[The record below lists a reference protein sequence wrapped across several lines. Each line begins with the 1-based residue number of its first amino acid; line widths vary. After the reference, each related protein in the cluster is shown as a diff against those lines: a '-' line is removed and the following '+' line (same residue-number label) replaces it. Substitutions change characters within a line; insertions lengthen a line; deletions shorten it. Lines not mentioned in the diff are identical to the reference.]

1 MKISRE
7 AATTARRAFRMCVEG
22 GRVVDD
28 KLRRVFK
35 KVSEDK
41 PRGWQAIL
49 HELKRLTRL
58 EMERR
63 QVLVES
69 AEALDEA
76 SQERV
81 KGSLAKQY
89 GDDLSFEFKVSPGL
103 LGGMRVRVGNDVWD
117 GSVKTRLD
125 RLANS
130 F

>member
-22 GRVVDD
+22 DRVVDE

-35 KVSEDK
+35 KVAESK

-49 HELKRLTRL
+49 HELKRLIRL

-69 AEALDEA
+69 AKTLDDP
-76 SQERV
+76 SQNRV
-81 KGSLAKQY
+81 KASLSGQY
-89 GDDLSFEFKVSPGL
+89 GDDLTFEFKVTPEL

-117 GSVKTRLD
+117 GSVKTRLE
-125 RLANS
+125 RLSNS

>member
-22 GRVVDD
+22 DRAVDD

-35 KVSEDK
+35 KVAESK

-49 HELKRLTRL
+49 HELKRLIRL
-58 EMERR
+58 ETERR

-69 AEALDEA
+69 ANPLDET
-76 SQERV
+76 SQSRV
-81 KGSLAKQY
+81 KSSLSRQY
-89 GDDLSFEFKVSPGL
+89 GDDLTFEFKVTPEL

-117 GSVKTRLD
+117 GSVKSRLD
-125 RLANS
+125 RLSNS

>member
-1 MKISRE
+1 MKVSRE
-7 AATTARRAFRMCVEG
+7 AATIARRAFRMCVEG
-22 GRVVDD
+22 DRVVDD

-35 KVSEDK
+35 KIAKDK

-49 HELKRLTRL
+49 HALKRLTRI

-69 AEALDEA
+69 ATTLDSA

-81 KGSLAKQY
+81 KAGLVKTY
-89 GDDLSFEFKVSPGL
+89 GADLSFEFKVNPEL
-103 LGGMRVRVGNDVWD
+103 LGGMRIRVGNDVLD
-117 GSVKTRLD
+117 GSVKTRLE
-125 RLANS
+125 RLSNV

>member
-1 MKISRE
+1 
-7 AATTARRAFRMCVEG
+7 MCVEG
-22 GRVVDD
+22 DRVVDE

-35 KVSEDK
+35 KVAESK

-49 HELKRLTRL
+49 HELKRLIRL

-69 AEALDEA
+69 AKTLDDP
-76 SQERV
+76 SQNRV
-81 KGSLAKQY
+81 KDSLSRQY
-89 GDDLSFEFKVSPGL
+89 GDDLTFEFKVTPEL

-117 GSVKTRLD
+117 GSVKPRLE
-125 RLANS
+125 RLSNS

>member
-22 GRVVDD
+22 DRVVDE

-35 KVSEDK
+35 KVAESK

-49 HELKRLTRL
+49 HELKRLIRL

-69 AEALDEA
+69 AKTLDDP
-76 SQERV
+76 SQNRV
-81 KGSLAKQY
+81 KASLSRQY
-89 GDDLSFEFKVSPGL
+89 GDDLTFEFKVTPEL

-117 GSVKTRLD
+117 GSVKTRLE
-125 RLANS
+125 RLSNS

>member
-1 MKISRE
+1 MKVSRE
-7 AATTARRAFRMCVEG
+7 AATIARRTFRMCVEG
-22 GRVVDD
+22 DRVVDD
-28 KLRRVFK
+28 KLRKAFK
-35 KVSEDK
+35 MIAKAK

-49 HELKRLTRL
+49 HELKRLTRI

-69 AEALDEA
+69 ASALDEA
-76 SQERV
+76 SQARV
-81 KGSLAKQY
+81 RESLTKKY
-89 GDDLSFEFKVSPGL
+89 GDDLSFEFKVTPDL

-117 GSVKTRLD
+117 GSIKSRLD

>member
-22 GRVVDD
+22 DRVVDE

-35 KVSEDK
+35 KVAESK

-49 HELKRLTRL
+49 HELKRLIRL

-69 AEALDEA
+69 AKTLDDP
-76 SQERV
+76 SQNRV
-81 KGSLAKQY
+81 KASVTRQY
-89 GDDLSFEFKVSPGL
+89 GDDLTFEFKVTPEL

-117 GSVKTRLD
+117 GSVKTRLE
-125 RLANS
+125 RLSNS

>member
-1 MKISRE
+1 MKVSRE
-7 AATTARRAFRMCVEG
+7 AATTARRAFRMCVDG
-22 GRVVDD
+22 DRVVDE
-28 KLRRVFK
+28 KLRKVFK
-35 KVSEDK
+35 KIAADK

-49 HELKRLTRL
+49 HELKKLTRL

-69 AEALDEA
+69 AETLDA
-76 SQERV
+76 GSQDRV
-81 KGSLAKQY
+81 KASLVKKY
-89 GDDLSFEFKVSPGL
+89 GDDLSFEFKVNADL

-125 RLANS
+125 RLSNS

>member
-1 MKISRE
+1 MKVSRE

-22 GRVVDD
+22 DRVVDD

-35 KVSEDK
+35 KIANVK

-49 HELKRLTRL
+49 HELKRLTRI

-63 QVLVES
+63 QVVVES
-69 AEALDEA
+69 AEILDA
-76 SQERV
+76 ATQDRI
-81 KGSLAKQY
+81 KAGLTTKY
-89 GDDLSFEFKVSPGL
+89 GADLSFEFKVTPAL

-117 GSVKTRLD
+117 GSVKSRLD
-125 RLANS
+125 RLANA

>member
-22 GRVVDD
+22 DRVVDD

-35 KVSEDK
+35 KVAEDK

-76 SQERV
+76 SQQRV

>member
-22 GRVVDD
+22 DRVVDE
-28 KLRRVFK
+28 KLRKVFK
-35 KVSEDK
+35 KIADEK

-69 AEALDEA
+69 AEALDAA
-76 SQERV
+76 SQDRV
-81 KGSLAKQY
+81 KASLVKKY
-89 GDDLSFEFKVSPGL
+89 GDDLTFEFKVNAAL

-125 RLANS
+125 RLSNT

>member
-22 GRVVDD
+22 DRVVDE

-35 KVSEDK
+35 KVAESK

>member
-22 GRVVDD
+22 DRVVDD

-35 KVSEDK
+35 KVAESK

-49 HELKRLTRL
+49 HELKRLIRL
-58 EMERR
+58 ETERR

-69 AEALDEA
+69 ANPLDET
-76 SQERV
+76 SQTRV
-81 KGSLAKQY
+81 KSSLSRQY
-89 GDDLSFEFKVSPGL
+89 GDDLTFDFKVTPEL

-117 GSVKTRLD
+117 GSVKSRLD
-125 RLANS
+125 RLSNS

>member
-22 GRVVDD
+22 DRVVDE

-35 KVSEDK
+35 KVAESK

-49 HELKRLTRL
+49 HELKRLIRL

-69 AEALDEA
+69 AKTLDNP
-76 SQERV
+76 SQNRV
-81 KGSLAKQY
+81 KASLSRQY
-89 GDDLSFEFKVSPGL
+89 GDDLTFEFKVTPEL

-117 GSVKTRLD
+117 GSVKTRLE
-125 RLANS
+125 RLSNS

>member
-22 GRVVDD
+22 DRVVDD

-35 KVSEDK
+35 KVAESK

-49 HELKRLTRL
+49 HELKRLIRL
-58 EMERR
+58 ETERR

-69 AEALDEA
+69 ANPLDET
-76 SQERV
+76 SQSRV
-81 KGSLAKQY
+81 KSSLSRQY
-89 GDDLSFEFKVSPGL
+89 GDDLTFDFKVTPEL

-117 GSVKTRLD
+117 GSVKSRLD
-125 RLANS
+125 RLSNS

>member
-7 AATTARRAFRMCVEG
+7 AAITARRAFRMCVEG
-22 GRVVDD
+22 DRVVDD

-35 KVSEDK
+35 KVAEDK

>member
-22 GRVVDD
+22 DRVVDD
-28 KLRRVFK
+28 KLRKVFK
-35 KVSEDK
+35 KIADEK

-69 AEALDEA
+69 AEALEEA
-76 SQERV
+76 SQDRI
-81 KGSLAKQY
+81 KGSLARKY
-89 GDDLSFEFKVSPGL
+89 GDDLSFEFKITPGL
-103 LGGMRVRVGNDVWD
+103 LGGIRVRVGNDVWD

>member
-1 MKISRE
+1 MKVSRE

-22 GRVVDD
+22 DRVVDD

-35 KVSEDK
+35 KIAAVK
-41 PRGWQAIL
+41 PRGWAAIL

-69 AEALDEA
+69 AETLDSA
-76 SQERV
+76 TQDRV
-81 KGSLAKQY
+81 KSGLVAKY
-89 GDDLSFEFKVSPGL
+89 GADLSFEFKVNPEL

-117 GSVKTRLD
+117 GSVKVRLE
-125 RLANS
+125 RLSNA

>member
-7 AATTARRAFRMCVEG
+7 ASTTARRAFRMCVEG
-22 GRVVDD
+22 DRVVDE

-35 KVSEDK
+35 KVAESK

-49 HELKRLTRL
+49 HELKRLIRL

-69 AEALDEA
+69 AKTLDDP
-76 SQERV
+76 SQNRV
-81 KGSLAKQY
+81 KASLSRQY
-89 GDDLSFEFKVSPGL
+89 GDDLTFEFKVTPEL

-117 GSVKTRLD
+117 GSVKTRLE
-125 RLANS
+125 RLSNS

>member
-22 GRVVDD
+22 DRVVDD
-28 KLRRVFK
+28 KLRKVFK
-35 KVSEDK
+35 KIADEK

-49 HELKRLTRL
+49 HELKRLPRL

-69 AEALDEA
+69 AEALEEA
-76 SQERV
+76 SQDRI
-81 KGSLAKQY
+81 KGSLARKY
-89 GDDLSFEFKVSPGL
+89 GDDLSFEFKITPGL
-103 LGGMRVRVGNDVWD
+103 LGGIRVRVGNDVWD

-125 RLANS
+125 RLSNT

>member
-22 GRVVDD
+22 DRVVDD

-35 KVSEDK
+35 KVAEDK

-103 LGGMRVRVGNDVWD
+103 LGGMRVRVGNEVWD

>member
-7 AATTARRAFRMCVEG
+7 AATIARRAFRMCVEG
-22 GRVVDD
+22 DRVVDE

-35 KVSEDK
+35 KVAESK

-49 HELKRLTRL
+49 HELKRLIRL

-69 AEALDEA
+69 AKTLDDP
-76 SQERV
+76 SQNRV
-81 KGSLAKQY
+81 KASLSRQY
-89 GDDLSFEFKVSPGL
+89 GDDLTFEFKVTPEL

-117 GSVKTRLD
+117 GSVKTRLE
-125 RLANS
+125 RLSNS

>member
-22 GRVVDD
+22 DRVVDD

-35 KVSEDK
+35 KVAESK

-49 HELKRLTRL
+49 HELKRLIRL
-58 EMERR
+58 ETERR

-69 AEALDEA
+69 ANPLDET
-76 SQERV
+76 SQSRV
-81 KGSLAKQY
+81 KSSLSRQY
-89 GDDLSFEFKVSPGL
+89 GDDLTFEFKVTPEL

-117 GSVKTRLD
+117 GSVKSRLD
-125 RLANS
+125 RLSNS

>member
-1 MKISRE
+1 
-7 AATTARRAFRMCVEG
+7 MCVEG
-22 GRVVDD
+22 DRVVDE
-28 KLRRVFK
+28 KLRRAFK
-35 KVSEDK
+35 KIAADK

-69 AEALDEA
+69 AEELDA
-76 SQERV
+76 SARERV
-81 KGSLAKQY
+81 QAGLAGKY
-89 GDDLSFEFKVSPGL
+89 GEDLTFEFKVNTEL

-117 GSVKTRLD
+117 GSVRTRLE
-125 RLANS
+125 RLSNS

>member
-7 AATTARRAFRMCVEG
+7 AATIARRAFRMCVEG
-22 GRVVDD
+22 DRVVDE

-35 KVSEDK
+35 KVAESK

-49 HELKRLTRL
+49 HELKRLIRL

-69 AEALDEA
+69 ANTLDD
-76 SQERV
+76 SSKGRV
-81 KGSLAKQY
+81 QDSLSRQY
-89 GDDLSFEFKVSPGL
+89 GDDLTFEFKVTPEL

-117 GSVKTRLD
+117 GSVKARLD
-125 RLANS
+125 RLSNS

>member
-22 GRVVDD
+22 DRVVDE

-35 KVSEDK
+35 KVAESK

-49 HELKRLTRL
+49 HELKRLIRL

-69 AEALDEA
+69 AKTLDDP
-76 SQERV
+76 SQNRV
-81 KGSLAKQY
+81 KDSLSRQY
-89 GDDLSFEFKVSPGL
+89 GDDLTFEFKVTPEL

-117 GSVKTRLD
+117 GSVKPRLE
-125 RLANS
+125 RLSNS

>member
-22 GRVVDD
+22 DRVVDD

-35 KVSEDK
+35 KVAEAK

-76 SQERV
+76 SQQRV

>member
-1 MKISRE
+1 M
-7 AATTARRAFRMCVEG
+7 
-22 GRVVDD
+22 VDE

-35 KVSEDK
+35 KVAESK